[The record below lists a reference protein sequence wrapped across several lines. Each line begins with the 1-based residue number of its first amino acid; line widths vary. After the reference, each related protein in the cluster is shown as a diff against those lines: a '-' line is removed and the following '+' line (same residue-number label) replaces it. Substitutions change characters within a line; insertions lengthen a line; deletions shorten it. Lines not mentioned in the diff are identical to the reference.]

1 MKTSRFVL
9 ASLTVILSVWM
20 IQPAFARP
28 TAAFYDDPVTLNG
41 HPVDYF
47 TFSLHTRGVIG
58 LRESYM
64 VSELQRPIPFKL
76 CLRRNGAIIR
86 QVGSNETADVYAV
99 KLDDIM
105 PFARYGDELVLMPVR
120 PTDQRSKRVIKLNA
134 YNLFVRFFGSG
145 C

>member
-1 MKTSRFVL
+1 MI
-9 ASLTVILSVWM
+9 ILLVWI
-20 IQPAFARP
+20 IQPAIARP

-41 HPVDYF
+41 LPVDYF

-58 LRESYM
+58 LRESNM
-64 VSELQRPIPFKL
+64 VTEHQRHIPFQL
-76 CLRRNGAIIR
+76 YLRRNGTIIR
-86 QVGSNETADVYAV
+86 QIGSNETVEVYAV

-120 PTDQRSKRVIKLNA
+120 PSDQRSKRVIKLAA
-134 YNLFVRFFGSG
+134 YNLFVRNFRSG